1 MYQVKFNNF
10 WFLKD
15 NNDYDVNIDDFDDNS
30 VLHDSRYHR
39 RVLKEEKIYNRWTHW
54 RLDIV
59 FCMHV
64 TGGSTINRM
73 ARWQKEKWRLTRKIF

>member
-10 WFLKD
+10 WFFKD
-15 NNDYDVNIDDFDDNS
+15 NNNYDVNIDDFDDNG
-30 VLHDSRYHR
+30 VLHDSSRYQW

-59 FCMHV
+59 FC
-64 TGGSTINRM
+64 
-73 ARWQKEKWRLTRKIF
+73 ARATKQT